1 MNDQDA
7 TASSPED
14 SAAAIVSRLDLP
26 AKVRLLSGKAAFA
39 LEGVAQAGLD
49 PIAVSDGPHGL
60 RHQSH
65 DGDHLGVGG
74 SVPATCFP
82 TAATLGSSW
91 DVELLERVGVALGAE
106 AANQGVAV
114 VLGPG
119 LNIKRHPAGGRCF
132 EYLSEDPHLSGKLAA
147 AIVRGIQSQG
157 VGTSIKHYAA
167 NNHESH
173 RLVVDAVVDERTLRE
188 IYLRGFEIAV
198 KESAPWT
205 VMCSYNLVNGTYA
218 SEHHELLTTILR
230 EEWGFDGLVMTDWG
244 ATNDRVAGIRAG
256 LDLEMPTSGGANDP
270 AILAALADGS
280 LPEADVDRCATR
292 VAQRSTSASGSDPS
306 ASAARIAGSFA
317 PPLVGISRSK
327 PARMPAT
334 LSLVAPQSVITKP
347 SKPHSSRRIVVSNS

>member
-74 SVPATCFP
+74 SVPATYFP

-256 LDLEMPTSGGANDP
+256 LDLETVLSSVASGAAGSWSLSN
-270 AILAALADGS
+270 LAPRMMRGDFAPGFFVEHFIKDMGIALDEARRMQLALPGLALANQLYTALKAQGHGRDGTQALVLALAS
-280 LPEADVDRCATR
+280 L
-292 VAQRSTSASGSDPS
+292 SGIDW
-306 ASAARIAGSFA
+306 RN
-317 PPLVGISRSK
+317 R
-327 PARMPAT
+327 
-334 LSLVAPQSVITKP
+334 
-347 SKPHSSRRIVVSNS
+347 